1 MKRILIMED
10 NTPLAMEWKTAF
22 ELNDAVVTICNNG
35 DEGLVYLEKHKYDLV
50 ITDMFVNEGSGGL
63 HILLK
68 LFKMGASAPPAIAV
82 TGAQSFSKS
91 HKQKDHNVFLE
102 QASRLGASAHI
113 LKPFP
118 AGELVRI
125 ARELWGEAPKT

>member
-10 NTPLAMEWKTAF
+10 NTPLAMEWKAAF
-22 ELNDAVVTICNNG
+22 ELNGAVVTICNNG
-35 DEGLVYLEKHKYDLV
+35 DEGLVCLDTYKFDLV

-68 LFKMGASAPPAIAV
+68 LFKMGPSAPPAIAV
-82 TGAQSFSKS
+82 TGARGTITSLQ
-91 HKQKDHNVFLE
+91 QHNVFLD
-102 QASRLGASAHI
+102 QASRLGSSANI

-118 AGELVRI
+118 AAELVML
-125 ARELWGEAPKT
+125 ARELWGPDDSDA